1 MIKGRVIPP
10 VFTRWFLRSLHLITW
25 KFTQPP
31 FGASA
36 APVLTSKQDTA
47 PRRGWANRSTGGRA
61 KTGAA
66 VRSHF
71 MWITASRS
79 AGCHH
84 RWNEISFL
92 SLFFY
97 SSIFR
102 GFWNDCSLDSST
114 SPITSNKTGS
124 EHWQPFSFSG
134 NAATAQPGA
143 GDSTT
148 AGITKLQISLWVL
161 TPPLFGGS
169 SSHKLT
175 CYHWLW
181 WRQSR

>member
-1 MIKGRVIPP
+1 MVKGRVIPP

-36 APVLTSKQDTA
+36 APVLTSKQETA

-71 MWITASRS
+71 MWITALRS
-79 AGCHH
+79 TGCHH

-92 SLFFY
+92 SLFFFTLQFSEASGMTALLTHPLHQLPQTKQAQ
-97 SSIFR
+97 SS
-102 GFWNDCSLDSST
+102 GSPSHSL
-114 SPITSNKTGS
+114 
-124 EHWQPFSFSG
+124 EM
-134 NAATAQPGA
+134 
-143 GDSTT
+143 
-148 AGITKLQISLWVL
+148 
-161 TPPLFGGS
+161 PPLLNQGQGTAPPLGS
-169 SSHKLT
+169 RSYKFP
-175 CYHWLW
+175 CEC
-181 WRQSR
+181 WRHLSLVVLLATN